1 MSPKASLRNT
11 QFGIGLQRNLLEKN
25 IPWMLPCVSITDLTY
40 IILQGMKLIEH
51 LNARKNST
59 YELQGRILRTH
70 VPLTAKLVV
79 AGRRAFSGKECWQ
92 EDLGALSLYVSLL
105 SPSPSIFMNSLVI
118 PLVPWPSQLP
128 WPQQLYTDYKSHN
141 GYKRIF
147 LSCYPLPKW
156 NLQLGF
162 L

>member
-1 MSPKASLRNT
+1 MSPKASLCNT

-25 IPWMLPCVSITDLTY
+25 IPWMFPCLSITDLTY

-51 LNARKNST
+51 LNARRNSA
-59 YELQGRILRTH
+59 YDLLGRILRTH
-70 VPLTAKLVV
+70 IPLTAKPAVV
-79 AGRRAFSGKECWQ
+79 GRRAFSGKECWQ
-92 EDLGALSLYVSLL
+92 EDLGAISLL

-118 PLVPWPSQLP
+118 PLVPWHSQLP
-128 WPQQLYTDYKSHN
+128 WPQKLYADYKSHN